1 MDYLQDIGY
10 ILGAAVAVAGLI
22 QWAKNWLKTAKPWV
36 WAAVL
41 IPLAIGYA
49 YLPERVQTGL
59 LVAAIAQLGWDTLIK
74 PAVKKLDGGQ

>member
-22 QWAKNWLKTAKPWV
+22 QWAKNWLKTAKPWI

-41 IPLAIGYA
+41 IPLSIGYA

-59 LVAAIAQLGWDTLIK
+59 LVAAVAQLRYETLTQ
-74 PAVKKLDGGQ
+74 PAKKKLDGGQ